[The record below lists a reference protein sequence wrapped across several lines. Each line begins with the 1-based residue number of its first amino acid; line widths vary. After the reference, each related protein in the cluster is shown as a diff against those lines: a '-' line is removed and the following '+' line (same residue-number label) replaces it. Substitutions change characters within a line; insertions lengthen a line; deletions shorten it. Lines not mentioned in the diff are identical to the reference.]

1 MTASG
6 VRRSPRVLV
15 AALAAFIVPVA
26 GIAQPYPVKA
36 VRLVVPF
43 PPGASNDV
51 ISRLIGQRLAENL
64 RQPMVIDN
72 RGGAGGALG
81 AEIVAKAPADGYTL
95 LATSTSY
102 TTNAA
107 VQMRPTYDPLTDIVG
122 VAMIGK
128 APMLVTVHP
137 ALPVKSIN
145 ELIAHAT
152 AHPGKINYASSGN
165 GSTVHF
171 VTEVFKSEARIAM
184 THVPY
189 KGLGPALND
198 LIAGQTQLLIASLP
212 SVMPQVK
219 ANRLRA
225 IAVTS
230 AKRSAFVPEL
240 PTVDESGL
248 RGFTSELWW
257 GLLAPVRTPGSIVEQ
272 LNNEIDRVL
281 ASDDVKQRLAFE
293 GAMPAP
299 LRAKE
304 FTAQLHEEIARWR
317 RVAKTIGIKI
327 E

>member
-1 MTASG
+1 
-6 VRRSPRVLV
+6 
-15 AALAAFIVPVA
+15 
-26 GIAQPYPVKA
+26 
-36 VRLVVPF
+36 
-43 PPGASNDV
+43 
-51 ISRLIGQRLAENL
+51 
-64 RQPMVIDN
+64 
-72 RGGAGGALG
+72 
-81 AEIVAKAPADGYTL
+81 
-95 LATSTSY
+95 
-102 TTNAA
+102 
-107 VQMRPTYDPLTDIVG
+107 MRPTYDPVTDIVG

-145 ELIAHAT
+145 ELIAHTA

-171 VTEVFKSEARIAM
+171 VTEVFKSEARVAM

-257 GLLAPVRTPGSIVEQ
+257 GLLEPARTPARIVEQ
-272 LNNEIDRVL
+272 LNNEIGRVL

-293 GAMPAP
+293 GAVPAP
-299 LRAKE
+299 LRARE
-304 FTAQLHEEIARWR
+304 FTVQLHEEIARWR

>member
-1 MTASG
+1 MVFG
-6 VRRSPRVLV
+6 LVRQLPKLV
-15 AALAAFIVPVA
+15 ALGILLTPGVALP
-26 GIAQPYPVKA
+26 QSYPTKA

-51 ISRLIGQRLAENL
+51 IARLIGQKLSENL

-72 RGGAGGALG
+72 RGGAGGAIG
-81 AEIVAKAPADGYTL
+81 AEIVAHAPADGYTL
-95 LATSTSY
+95 LATSTTY

-128 APMLVTVHP
+128 APMLATIHP
-137 ALPVKSIN
+137 ALPAKSIN
-145 ELIAHAT
+145 EFIAHAT
-152 AHPGKINYASSGN
+152 AHPGKVNYASSGN
-165 GSTVHF
+165 GSVVHF
-171 VTEVFKSEARIAM
+171 VTEVFKNEARIAM

-198 LIAGQTQLLIASLP
+198 LVGGQTQLLIASLP

-230 AKRSAFVPEL
+230 PKRSTFVPEL

-257 GLLAPVRTPGSIVEQ
+257 GLLAPARTPGNIVGQ
-272 LNNEIDRVL
+272 LNQEIDRVL
-281 ASDDVKQRLAFE
+281 ANDDVKQRLAFE
-293 GAMPAP
+293 GATPSPMGA
-299 LRAKE
+299 RE
-304 FTAQLHEEIARWR
+304 FNLQLHQEITRWR
-317 RVAKTIGIKI
+317 RVAKIIGLKI